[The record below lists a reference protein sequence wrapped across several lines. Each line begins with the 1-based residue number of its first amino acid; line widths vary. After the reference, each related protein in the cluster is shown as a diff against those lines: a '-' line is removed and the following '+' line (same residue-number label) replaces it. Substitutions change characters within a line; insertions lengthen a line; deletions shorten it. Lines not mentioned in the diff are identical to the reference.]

1 MDVLFRVIWVESQCE
16 VFPNLSSYQS
26 RGIEVELLG
35 AKVVRIHSSSFKEN
49 NVISFTVNGTEDRK
63 LVLEALFKIERAA
76 IFGRW
81 RRRCK
86 ALHL

>member
-1 MDVLFRVIWVESQCE
+1 MTLVPSFTNKQKKNCIYLQNFLDH
-16 VFPNLSSYQS
+16 P
-26 RGIEVELLG
+26 LLD
-35 AKVVRIHSSSFKEN
+35 I
-49 NVISFTVNGTEDRK
+49 ISFTVNGTEDKK
-63 LVLEALFKIERAA
+63 LALEAFLKIEIAA

>member
-1 MDVLFRVIWVESQCE
+1 
-16 VFPNLSSYQS
+16 
-26 RGIEVELLG
+26 LLD
-35 AKVVRIHSSSFKEN
+35 I
-49 NVISFTVNGTEDRK
+49 ISFTVNGTEDKK
-63 LVLEALFKIERAA
+63 LALEAFLKIEIAA